1 MPRLTN
7 PFTWAA
13 ELIDS
18 GFSVQQALR
27 KVYEFWANGDLGSD
41 EAEDGQVLVADGS
54 GGTTWETK
62 ISQVVLSAYDAEPA
76 RASETNLHGGLL
88 SLGTGDG
95 LDSGTPINIT
105 KGTGKI
111 LIVVNAGGD
120 FDGGLTI
127 TGTSVDRETGAT
139 TGSDTD
145 DIVVDALSTDTSDT
159 DGNGNDRHAFSGAY
173 ISSKWFTGAV
183 QITTADL
190 TLTDVDT
197 YHVSFEQFNDNP
209 SYTIQ
214 TFDMNVLTAHVN
226 AEIDAYLY
234 SLVVTGSKCV
244 IAREASLN
252 VGTDGEPAIANQY
265 WRLRRGNIGKV
276 MNGSKDGIWVDV
288 FYSNSPA
295 YVEDATIK
303 VWADMEI

>member
-1 MPRLTN
+1 MRLKEGYRLNREYLETV
-7 PFTWAA
+7 TASD
-13 ELIDS
+13 IDS
-18 GFSVQQALR
+18 ES
-27 KVYEFWANGDLGSD
+27 ST
-41 EAEDGQVLVADGS
+41 DGQVLVSDGA
-54 GGTTWETK
+54 GGAAWETK

-127 TGTSVDRETGAT
+127 TGTSVDRETGDT

-173 ISSKWFTGAV
+173 ISSKWFTGTV

-197 YHVSFEQFNDNP
+197 YHVSFEQWNDNP
-209 SYTIQ
+209 AYTIQ

-252 VGTDGEPAIANQY
+252 VGTDGETAIANQY

-276 MNGSKDGIWVDV
+276 MDGSKDGIWVDV

>member
-1 MPRLTN
+1 MSRLTN

-18 GFSVQQALR
+18 GFSVSEALR
-27 KVYEFWANGDLGSD
+27 RVYGFWADGDLGSD
-41 EAEDGQVLVADGS
+41 SATDGQVLVADGS

-62 ISQVVLSAYDAEPA
+62 ISQVVLSSYDAEPA
-76 RASETNLHGGLL
+76 RAAESNLHGGLL
-88 SLGTGDG
+88 ALGTGDG
-95 LDSGTPINIT
+95 LDSGTPIDIT

-111 LIVVNAGGD
+111 LIVINAGSD
-120 FDGGLTI
+120 FAGGLTI
-127 TGTSVDRETGAT
+127 TGSTVNRETGVV

-159 DGNGNDRHAFSGAY
+159 DGNGNTRHAFSGAY

-209 SYTIQ
+209 SYTVQ

-234 SLVVTGSKCV
+234 SLVVTGSKCEIV
-244 IAREASLN
+244 REASLN
-252 VGTDGEPAIANQY
+252 VGTDGEAALANQY

-276 MNGSKDGIWVDV
+276 MDGSKDGIWVDA
-288 FYSNSPA
+288 FYSNSPS

-303 VWADMEI
+303 VWADMPI